1 MRVFLF
7 FTMNKPV
14 DDNNNPVF
22 YIPASV
28 PPERS
33 IPSAS
38 AELTESSTCTESA
51 ERSETP
57 VLPVSPDLTEQTRG
71 KPIRILDSALRNQI
85 AAGEVVERPA
95 SVVKE
100 LVENSLDA
108 GSTLVEVTLENGGQ
122 TLIRVRDNGHGI
134 PSDELELAVTRHAT
148 SKISGMNDLW
158 RITSFGFR
166 GEALPSIAS
175 VARFRM
181 DSIFRVSPT
190 DLRGSEADRIA
201 VLPEASFIQL
211 EQGHIIARG
220 PSGLHRGTVVEV
232 RDLFATLPARLK
244 FLKTPAT
251 EQKRA
256 QDFLARLTLARCD
269 VSFVFQAGGRTIFH
283 FPAQQSLTNRL
294 AQIWPKG
301 LTEGLRAFDFE
312 RNGLRVHGLAA
323 LPERSQARPD
333 HIFLYVN
340 GRAVSDR
347 LLLRAVRE
355 AYTGRLLSKEYPRVV
370 LFLELPPGEVDVNVH
385 PAKTEVRFRD
395 ERAVFS
401 VVSRGVHSAIEPIF
415 PSLSASPAEEERG
428 TGENAPPEAS
438 PHPPGFWGEADRER
452 IVRRQPSESGHS
464 TTSRQETPAAFA
476 DEVRVISDG
485 LAEAASFYMMPEQP
499 SPVQARKTT
508 GEQATFPSVTCPV
521 RLSDMEDAE
530 NGKSLTPEF
539 LNGNRVRIGPYLYL
553 GQMAATYLILLEQ
566 NTSSCDAPNT
576 GNSARNQRLVL
587 LDQHAAHERI
597 LVSRL
602 HGDVFSEQQRPL
614 MLPLELIL
622 HPVER
627 ERLEDLW
634 EVLRSLGFS
643 LSVSEHT
650 LRVEAVPYMLER
662 RTAGEVLREVLDGRK
677 DEKAGIDALR
687 ASIACKAAIRAGD
700 HLSPDEAASLIAQWL
715 LVEKRDFCPHG
726 RPCIL
731 AWDVNEL
738 ARMFKRKT

>member
-1 MRVFLF
+1 MRLLPVS
-7 FTMNKPV
+7 TMNKPA
-14 DDNNNPVF
+14 DEDNHTPVSA
-22 YIPASV
+22 PAPV
-28 PPERS
+28 PPG
-33 IPSAS
+33 
-38 AELTESSTCTESA
+38 
-51 ERSETP
+51 
-57 VLPVSPDLTEQTRG
+57 LPVPSLSGKVPEFSESPAAAGQTRG
-71 KPIRILDSALRNQI
+71 KPIRLLDSALRNQI

-108 GSTLVEVTLENGGQ
+108 GATLVEVTLENGGQ

-134 PSDELELAVTRHAT
+134 PSDELKLAVTRHAT
-148 SKISGMNDLW
+148 SKISDMNDLW

-181 DSIFRVSPT
+181 DSAFQAASPDT
-190 DLRGSEADRIA
+190 HGPETDRIG
-201 VLPEASFIQL
+201 VLPEASFIEL
-211 EQGHIIARG
+211 EHGRVIATG

-232 RDLFATLPARLK
+232 RDLFAKLPARLK

-256 QDFLARLTLARCD
+256 QEFLTRLTLARCD
-269 VSFVFQAGGRTIFH
+269 VSFVFRTGERNVFH
-283 FPAQQSLTNRL
+283 FPAQQSLKHRL
-294 AQIWPKG
+294 AQIWPRG

-323 LPERSQARPD
+323 RPERSQARSD

-401 VVSRGVHSAIEPIF
+401 VVSRGVCSAIEPLF
-415 PSLSASPAEEERG
+415 HPFSASPLEEEKP
-428 TGENAPPEAS
+428 ADALPLPEAMS
-438 PHPPGFWGEADRER
+438 HPPGFWGEADRER
-452 IVRRQPSESGHS
+452 IVRRQPPESRYGA
-464 TTSRQETPAAFA
+464 TDRPEAPAAFA
-476 DEVRVISDG
+476 DEQIFSGG
-485 LAEAASFYMMPEQP
+485 LAETAAFYTVQEQNP
-499 SPVQARKTT
+499 PTPAGKTG
-508 GEQATFPSVTCPV
+508 GEQVPLPGVVCSARISGTEAPESVTNEV
-521 RLSDMEDAE
+521 
-530 NGKSLTPEF
+530 PEF
-539 LNGNRVRIGPYLYL
+539 LAGNLVRIGPYLYL

-566 NTSSCDAPNT
+566 NTTPSAAGS
-576 GNSARNQRLVL
+576 SARNQRLVL
-587 LDQHAAHERI
+587 LDQHAAHERV
-597 LVSRL
+597 LLSRL
-602 HGDVFSEQQRPL
+602 HEGAFSESHRPL
-614 MLPLELIL
+614 VMPLELIL

-627 ERLEDLW
+627 QRLEELW

-643 LSVSEHT
+643 LSVSET
-650 LRVEAVPYMLER
+650 ILRVEAVPDLLER
-662 RTAGEVLREVLDGRK
+662 RAAEEVLREVLDGRK

-687 ASIACKAAIRAGD
+687 ASIACRAAIRAGD
-700 HLSPDEAASLIAQWL
+700 HLAPDEAASLIAQWL
-715 LVEKRDFCPHG
+715 LVENRDFCPHG
-726 RPCIL
+726 RPCTL
-731 AWDVNEL
+731 TWDVNEL
-738 ARMFKRKT
+738 ARMFKRKN